1 MKAFCLGM
9 LLPATLAIVS
19 CEMVNQ
25 PITSSS
31 FDPLVTPGGGV
42 KTDNPTFGPELS
54 PGSFV
59 TATIPNTAFYRNK
72 PKAGEDASK
81 LLTQG
86 TNMKI
91 VSPESDFVQ
100 VELDS
105 GEVGWVPAVMISSGM
120 SATET
125 FPTDGTYQVYPPLP
139 DTGPIEPLPPIDAG
153 GLPPEGAIPAI
164 IDPDAPVPAP
174 GDPIKIDP
182 VPELKPAT
190 PEENPVAQGDDAEK
204 VADEEDKEN
213 KENETDSA
221 AE

>member
-9 LLPATLAIVS
+9 LLPASLAIVS

-31 FDPLVTPGGGV
+31 FDPLVTPGGGI
-42 KTDNPTFGPELS
+42 KSDTPAFGPELS

-72 PKAGEDASK
+72 PKAGEDATK

-105 GEVGWVPAVMISSGM
+105 GEVGWVPTVMISSGM
-120 SATET
+120 AATET

-139 DTGPIEPLPPIDAG
+139 DSGPIEPLPPIDAG

-164 IDPDAPVPAP
+164 IDPDAPVPPP
-174 GDPIKIDP
+174 GDPITIDP
-182 VPELKPAT
+182 VPDLKPAT
-190 PEENPVAQGDDAEK
+190 PEENPEAQEDGSEK
-204 VADEEDKEN
+204 VADEEAEDEA
-213 KENETDSA
+213 DSA
-221 AE
+221 SE